1 VLGREKQYVPGML
14 ASRRSNAPAAAVLVL
29 GLIGCSSP
37 AGTDDVGDDEVDTS
51 ESSDDASSSDES
63 SESSETSESESSE
76 SSESSETGDPDACW
90 TDLAFGEHEVFY
102 QGFSSGSEGAAFG
115 ADGRLYVTSNEDG
128 DGTIWQ
134 LDADAN
140 ISEFAKVPFAL
151 GLAPRADGGFVVA
164 SIGLSDPDVDD
175 GAVYVVDATGTATL
189 LATGIASPN
198 FVALAPDGSAL
209 ISDDF
214 DNTRVFRVTD
224 EGVVSVVIANVD
236 SPNGMAY
243 SPDGAYFYVASTFTP
258 LGQLTRYE
266 VDVDGLP
273 IEASAIE
280 ILQLG
285 PASTPDGLAVDVNG
299 MVYVAA
305 NIPGEVWRVDGNA
318 DSLQAGE
325 LVAEGLGS
333 PASLAFGSGP
343 GFDPCSIYVTQLF
356 GGQVI
361 RVAIGVPGAPQP
373 N

>member
-1 VLGREKQYVPGML
+1 MP
-14 ASRRSNAPAAAVLVL
+14 SNAPVPAVLMLVL
-29 GLIGCSSP
+29 TTGCPSP
-37 AGTDDVGDDEVDTS
+37 SASDDELGTS
-51 ESSDDASSSDES
+51 DSSDDATSSDDSETDES
-63 SESSETSESESSE
+63 SETETD
-76 SSESSETGDPDACW
+76 ESSETGDPEGCW

-102 QGFSSGSEGAAFG
+102 QGFTGGSEGLAFG
-115 ADGRLYVTSNEDG
+115 ADGLLYVTTDDDG

-134 LDADAN
+134 FDADAN
-140 ISEFAKVPFAL
+140 ISEFAKVPYAL
-151 GLAPRADGGFVVA
+151 GLAPRADGSFVVA
-164 SIGLSDPDVDD
+164 SIGVSDPDVDD
-175 GAVYVVDATGTATL
+175 GAVYVVDAQGTASM

-214 DNTRVFRVTD
+214 DNTRVFRVSA
-224 EGVVSVVIANVD
+224 EGVVSVVIADVE

-266 VDVDGLP
+266 VDADGLP
-273 IEASAIE
+273 IEATAIE

-285 PASTPDGLAVDVNG
+285 QASTPDGIAVDAEG

-318 DSLQAGE
+318 DTLQAGE

-356 GGQVI
+356 GSQVL
-361 RVAIGVPGAPQP
+361 RVGIGTPGAPL
-373 N
+373 